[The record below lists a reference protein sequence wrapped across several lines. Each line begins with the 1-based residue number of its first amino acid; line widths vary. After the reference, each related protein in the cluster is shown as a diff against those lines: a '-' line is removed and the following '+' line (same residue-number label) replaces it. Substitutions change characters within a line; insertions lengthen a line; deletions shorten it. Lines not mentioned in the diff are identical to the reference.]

1 LSIRSLFEAPSV
13 ERLAER
19 LLERRPA
26 ESDFEALLPIR
37 RSGKMPPL
45 FCIHHAGGFSWPY
58 SRLIR
63 HIPSGHPIYGLQA
76 INLTQRDLL
85 PHSVEAMA
93 ADYLSLIRQVQPE
106 GPYNLLGWSFGGLVA
121 HAIATDLQSNGEEVA
136 LLALLDSYPRDR
148 ENTRHSFERPR
159 ESGVLFAGVADNS
172 IRTMLDTLRRE
183 GHVLSTLTEDHYA
196 AIMDVFENNVRLM
209 TAFSPKRFHGDVSLF
224 VATEGEPKPPNDIW
238 EAYVDGH
245 IKVHPV
251 DCAHDNMMDAL
262 PAAKIGGVLATELA
276 KQRTIPEFG
285 INGGDRDESI

>member
-1 LSIRSLFEAPSV
+1 
-13 ERLAER
+13 
-19 LLERRPA
+19 
-26 ESDFEALLPIR
+26 
-37 RSGKMPPL
+37 MPPL

-63 HIPSGHPIYGLQA
+63 HIPSAHPIYGLQA

-85 PHSVEAMA
+85 PHSVEDMA

-121 HAIATDLQSNGEEVA
+121 HAIATDLQSSGEEVA

-148 ENTRHSFERPR
+148 ENTRYSFERPR
-159 ESGVLFAGVADNS
+159 ENEVLFAGVADNS
-172 IRTMLDTLRRE
+172 IRTMLDMLRRE

-209 TAFSPKRFHGDVSLF
+209 TEFSPKRFHGDISLF
-224 VATEGEPKPPNDIW
+224 VATEGEPKPPDDIW
-238 EAYVDGH
+238 EPYVDGH
-245 IKVHPV
+245 IKVHLV
-251 DCAHDNMMDAL
+251 DCAHDNMMDPL

-276 KQRTIPEFG
+276 KQRTITEFG
-285 INGGDRDESI
+285 TNGGDRDESI